1 MANQRKGLPFG
12 HLLCKLQMAVAGK
25 DLDGIHPAGG
35 GPSSAWDVR
44 AHRTKSKGDKMVF
57 NLMNLLREI

>member
-1 MANQRKGLPFG
+1 
-12 HLLCKLQMAVAGK
+12 MAVAGK